1 MLVHE
6 RNRSYRVWGRVYRLT
21 FNPNTDY
28 STSERKA
35 FDIIS
40 DQMRE
45 VVLTV
50 KELRILIEA
59 WAMGNTPEMEE
70 SYKKLNQLETSAD
83 EIRISLLSEVSK
95 AGPGLLL
102 KEDILRFLVIDKIV
116 DTAVGSAFYV
126 SILKDWQIPSELSE
140 KILVLADISIA
151 VVTHLKSAIF
161 NVLSNPENA
170 LNFAREI
177 DILEKQ
183 VDKLYRPLI
192 VKITELNDDL
202 KIIMALREL
211 VLRVDEIADIG
222 LEMADAVRMLA
233 LTR

>member
-1 MLVHE
+1 
-6 RNRSYRVWGRVYRLT
+6 
-21 FNPNTDY
+21 
-28 STSERKA
+28 
-35 FDIIS
+35 
-40 DQMRE
+40 MRE
-45 VVLTV
+45 VVLAV
-50 KELRILIEA
+50 KELRVLTEA
-59 WAMGNTPEMEE
+59 WAIGNAPEMEE

-102 KEDILRFLVIDKIV
+102 KEDILRFLIIDKIV
-116 DTAVGSAFYV
+116 DTAVGAAFYI
-126 SILKDWQIPSELSE
+126 STLKDWRLPSDLSE
-140 KILVLADISIA
+140 KILELVDISIA
-151 VVTHLKSAIF
+151 VVTHLKSAIY

-183 VDKLYRPLI
+183 VDKLYRPL
-192 VKITELNDDL
+192 VVQITELNDDL

-222 LEMADAVRMLA
+222 LEIADAVRMLA

>member
-1 MLVHE
+1 
-6 RNRSYRVWGRVYRLT
+6 LT
-21 FNPNTDY
+21 LNPNTDY

-50 KELRILIEA
+50 KELSILTEA
-59 WAMGNTPEMEE
+59 WTMGNTAEMEE

-116 DTAVGSAFYV
+116 DSAVGGAFYI
-126 SILKDWQIPSELSE
+126 SILKDWRPTSDLAE
-140 KILVLADISIA
+140 KILELVDISIA
-151 VVTHLKSAIF
+151 VVTHLKSAIY

-192 VKITELNDDL
+192 VKITELKDDL

-211 VLRVDEIADIG
+211 ILRVDEIADIG
-222 LEMADAVRMLA
+222 LEIADAVRMLA

>member
-1 MLVHE
+1 M
-6 RNRSYRVWGRVYRLT
+6 T
-21 FNPNTDY
+21 FNPNADY

-35 FDIIS
+35 MDIIN

-45 VVLTV
+45 VVLAV
-50 KELRILIEA
+50 KELRVLTEA
-59 WAMGNTPEMEE
+59 WALGNTPEMEE
-70 SYKKLNQLETSAD
+70 SFKKLNQLETSAD
-83 EIRISLLSEVSK
+83 VIRISLLSEVSK

-116 DTAVGSAFYV
+116 DTAGGGAFYI
-126 SILKDWQIPSELSE
+126 STLKDWRPPSALSE
-140 KILVLADISIA
+140 GILELVDISIA
-151 VVTHLKSAIF
+151 VVTHLRSALY

-183 VDKLYRPLI
+183 IDKLYRPL
-192 VKITELNDDL
+192 VVQITELNEDL

-211 VLRVDEIADIG
+211 VLRIDEIADVG
-222 LEMADAVRMLA
+222 LEIADAVRMLA

>member
-1 MLVHE
+1 M
-6 RNRSYRVWGRVYRLT
+6 T
-21 FNPNTDY
+21 FNPNADY

-35 FDIIS
+35 FDIIN

-45 VVLTV
+45 VVLAV
-50 KELRILIEA
+50 KELRVLTEA
-59 WAMGNTPEMEE
+59 WAMGNAPEMEE

-116 DTAVGSAFYV
+116 DTAVGGAFYI
-126 SILKDWQIPSELSE
+126 STLKDWRPPSELSE
-140 KILVLADISIA
+140 KILELVDISIA
-151 VVTHLKSAIF
+151 LVTHLKSAIY
-161 NVLSNPENA
+161 NVISNPENA

-183 VDKLYRPLI
+183 VDKLYRPL
-192 VKITELNDDL
+192 VLNLTELNDEL
-202 KIIMALREL
+202 KIIMGLREFI
-211 VLRVDEIADIG
+211 LRVDEIADIG
-222 LEMADAVRMLA
+222 LEIADAVRMLA